1 MRRGISVGLAV
12 ILVGL
17 TLSITASIPT
27 TRTYEAINISF
38 ILNPGGKYGPYDNGT
53 YYHTMIFGKSVLK
66 GEVAVE
72 GAGIYI
78 TARGYNVQD
87 FSDVYVQGQHSF
99 TIAPAHDQYTFTF
112 DNTEGTIKS
121 LVKFTLR
128 EVWTASFSPF
138 GKLLGFLLA
147 SFGSLVLTLTYFRF
161 KRTE

>member
-17 TLSITASIPT
+17 TLSIPT

-72 GAGIYI
+72 GEGMYI
-78 TARGYNVQD
+78 TARGYNVQE
-87 FSDVYVQGQHSF
+87 FSDVYVQGQYSF
-99 TIAPAHDQYTFTF
+99 AIAPAHDQYTFTF

-121 LVKFTLR
+121 LVKFTFCLFFPMAAR
-128 EVWTASFSPF
+128 W
-138 GKLLGFLLA
+138 
-147 SFGSLVLTLTYFRF
+147 
-161 KRTE
+161 